1 MITNVFKEDAM
12 EHCNYSVKCDV
23 CTCKH
28 NVNGYG
34 CSLNTVKISRDCTDC
49 TCCESFSAKDLE

>member
-1 MITNVFKEDAM
+1 M
-12 EHCNYSVKCDV
+12 ELHNNSVNCDV

-34 CSLNTVKISRDCTDC
+34 CCLNKIKITKDCTDC
-49 TCCESFSAKDLE
+49 TCCDSFSAKDAE